1 MKCLLTYGVITHFT
15 YKEEMSNIQS
25 DYLFFLFFKLGD
37 ISTDMVPTEAS
48 PDQSKYRAYFSNSW
62 VTFILTLRIRKNCP
76 TYAVITHFT
85 YKEELSNIWSD
96 YRDLILRIVL
106 QHQVPCKL
114 GDELS
119 FEQIASATVFFIL
132 PRENN

>member
-48 PDQSKYRAYFSNSW
+48 PDQSKIYSLLFRFMSYVKQLFG
-62 VTFILTLRIRKNCP
+62 
-76 TYAVITHFT
+76 VIG
-85 YKEELSNIWSD
+85 SG
-96 YRDLILRIVL
+96 
-106 QHQVPCKL
+106 Q
-114 GDELS
+114 
-119 FEQIASATVFFIL
+119 TV
-132 PRENN
+132 